1 MTSAAVDL
9 GGTRIKLGLIEGS
22 SLKYFKIIPASPENG
37 LKNLLPEIKGQISK
51 AVETLKLD
59 IKGLSGIGISFPGLV
74 NSNENRILSAPAE
87 KYSDAASL
95 DLKKWALK
103 SFALPIVVEN
113 DANMALLGEWKYGAG
128 KGCDNLV
135 MVTLGTGI
143 GTSVIIN
150 GEPLRG
156 VHFQAGCLGGHF
168 TLNANGDKC
177 ICGNNGCIEMQ
188 ASKGAL
194 LKMLKDEKEITHS
207 SLFSEKQTDFKTL
220 FEHAKQKDTLANKI
234 LKNILKVWGIT
245 LVNLIHAYDPEK
257 IIISGGII
265 GADYPIV
272 QHLQEFV
279 NKHAW
284 TPWGEVK
291 IVKALNPDSA
301 ALFGAH
307 FKLNELSIKRS
318 L

>member
-37 LKNLLPEIKGQISK
+37 LKNLLSKIKNEITEAANNLS
-51 AVETLKLD
+51 LD
-59 IKGLSGIGISFPGLV
+59 IKDLSGIGISFPGLV
-74 NSNENRILSAPAE
+74 NSKENKILSAPAE

-95 DLKKWALK
+95 DLKGWALK

-188 ASKGAL
+188 ASKSAL
-194 LKMLKDEKEITHS
+194 LKMRKDEKEITHS
-207 SLFSEKQTDFKTL
+207 SLFSEKNPDFKTL
-220 FEHAKQKDTLANKI
+220 FEHEKNGDALAKKI

-272 QHLQEFV
+272 QHLQKFV